1 LRLWYAIRL
10 GASVRAFAH
19 VTSIMNEKAAS
30 ALQKAQQERKRG
42 QFPKAIKR
50 LEQAVEMFPDELD
63 LYVEAIDVCIDGGE
77 LLQATNLLKTAQEK
91 FTKERD
97 RISAFVR
104 DKLQT
109 VHDPSLAR
117 CVVEHA
123 VKRRDL
129 EAAFGHLADV
139 PDHVVRELL
148 NRSRTKKQSLKAASH
163 GGYSLR
169 GEQLTNELT
178 SALLAARLGQMKE
191 AMATFVQVLEE
202 KPVEHKMIDPFLAA
216 LEINHPKSGRVRF
229 ARGCSFRA
237 NELENDAIARFI
249 EAARL
254 DPACA
259 SVCAEQLKLMRE
271 NAKQPAKVERGL
283 AEVLLIKNDFEEAAA
298 VLRAYL
304 VEHPDNGREIIML
317 MRPYID
323 PAAGINPCTWL
334 AIETALKIEQSNV
347 ALDILR
353 PLHQRG
359 GHTLELFEWLETR
372 AKDGFLPTDVMLFHG
387 SLALE
392 QKQFERA
399 GEIFGAVCSTS
410 SQSSSAV
417 LAMIDRHR
425 GAHPSLEALYA
436 KYAEPEAEP
445 TDAAG
450 GDNGDFQMFENKEFH
465 LESADGFETTTSM
478 PRKGGDQRLGEPAPE
493 PEAPAKFVPKKGLM
507 DAMELSLDDSGTPEP
522 SEPDAP
528 VAPAGR
534 RPTLSSGAEITEGHV
549 NRVAQKLY
557 DAGAAAFFHVDGE
570 AGFGDAQG
578 AADPIALAVDLDSG
592 PEVESV
598 AIPLP
603 APEPFASVAATVA
616 SRIEELERAAEDGR
630 VDELLDLL
638 DFKPSNDAEKFAQS
652 YHQAEYQ
659 LLANRPLQA
668 LKLFVALDTPSLS
681 DEQKRR
687 VWFKTAACQ
696 RSTHDFAA
704 AKQTL
709 ERLVQAFPGVAAYE
723 RLSQRNYEQYLSEQG
738 SSAPMLEKTTS
749 LD

>member
-1 LRLWYAIRL
+1 
-10 GASVRAFAH
+10 
-19 VTSIMNEKAAS
+19 MNEKAAS
-30 ALQKAQQERKRG
+30 ALQKAKQERKRG
-42 QFPKAIKR
+42 QFDKAIKR

-63 LYVEAIDVCIDGGE
+63 LYVEAIDVCIDGGD

-117 CVVEHA
+117 CVIEHA

-129 EAAFGHLADV
+129 EAAFGHLVDV

-148 NRSRTKKQSLKAASH
+148 NRSRTKKQSLKSASH

-169 GEQLTNELT
+169 GEQMTNELT

-191 AMATFVQVLEE
+191 AMAIFVEVLEE
-202 KPVEHKMIDPFLAA
+202 KPAEHKMIDPFLAA
-216 LEINHPKSGRVRF
+216 LEIKHPKSGRVRF
-229 ARGCSFRA
+229 ARGCAFRA
-237 NELENDAIARFI
+237 NALEGDAIARFI

-259 SVCAEQLKLMRE
+259 AVCVEQLKRMLE

-283 AEVLLIKNDFEEAAA
+283 AEVLLIKNDLEDAAA
-298 VLRAYL
+298 TVRSYL
-304 VEHPDNGREIIML
+304 EANPDNGREIIML
-317 MRPYID
+317 MRQYTD
-323 PAAGINPCTWL
+323 LAGGITPCTWL
-334 AIETALKIEQSNV
+334 AVETALKIEQSNI

-372 AKDGFLPTDVMLFHG
+372 SKDGFLPTDVMLFHG

-399 GEIFGAVCSTS
+399 GEILAAVCSTS
-410 SQSSSAV
+410 SESSHAV

-425 GAHPSLEALYA
+425 GAHPSLEALFA
-436 KYAEPEAEP
+436 KYSAPEAEP
-445 TDAAG
+445 TESGSGDA
-450 GDNGDFQMFENKEFH
+450 GDFQMFDNKEFH
-465 LESADGFETTTSM
+465 LESADGFETTPST
-478 PRKGGDQRLGEPAPE
+478 PRKVGVARFGNPAPE
-493 PEAPAKFVPKKGLM
+493 PEAPKKFVPKKGLM
-507 DAMELSLDDSGTPEP
+507 DAMELSLDDTGASEP
-522 SEPDAP
+522 SEPA
-528 VAPAGR
+528 APAAAAPAAAAPAVR
-534 RPTLSSGAEITEGHV
+534 RVKLSSGAEITEGHV
-549 NRVAQKLY
+549 NRVAEKLHE
-557 DAGAAAFFHVDGE
+557 AGAAAFFHVDGDT
-570 AGFGDAQG
+570 GLGDAPG
-578 AADPIALAVDLDSG
+578 DSDPITRTIDFDS
-592 PEVESV
+592 ESED
-598 AIPLP
+598 AAATLTLP
-603 APEPFASVAATVA
+603 TPDSLTSVTATVA
-616 SRIEELERAAEDGR
+616 SRIDELERAAEDGR
-630 VDELLDLL
+630 VDELHDLL
-638 DFKPSNDAEKFAQS
+638 DFEPANEGEKFARA
-652 YHQAEYQ
+652 YYTAEYQ
-659 LLANRPLQA
+659 LLANRPLLA

-687 VWFKTAACQ
+687 VWFKTAVCQ
-696 RSTHDFAA
+696 RSTQDFAA

-709 ERLVQAFPGVAAYE
+709 ERLVKAFPGVPEYQ
-723 RLSQRNYEQYLSEQG
+723 RLSERNYEQYISEPCG
-738 SSAPMLEKTTS
+738 DAPMLEKTTS

>member
-1 LRLWYAIRL
+1 
-10 GASVRAFAH
+10 
-19 VTSIMNEKAAS
+19 MNEKAAS

-63 LYVEAIDVCIDGGE
+63 LYVEAIEVCIDGGE

-163 GGYSLR
+163 GGYTLR

-191 AMATFVQVLEE
+191 AMETFVQVLEK

-229 ARGCSFRA
+229 ARGCSLRA
-237 NELENDAIARFI
+237 NALEGDAIARFI
-249 EAARL
+249 EATRL
-254 DPACA
+254 DPTCA
-259 SVCAEQLKLMRE
+259 SVCAAQLKSLRE

-283 AEVLLIKNDFEEAAA
+283 AEVLLIKNDLEDAAA

-304 VEHPDNGREIIML
+304 VANPDNGREIIML

-323 PAAGINPCTWL
+323 PAGGINPCTWL

-372 AKDGFLPTDVMLFHG
+372 SKDGFLPTDVMLFHG

-399 GEIFGAVCSTS
+399 GEILGAVCATS
-410 SQSSSAV
+410 SQSSHAV
-417 LAMIDRHR
+417 LSMIDRHR
-425 GAHPSLEALYA
+425 GAHPSLEALFV
-436 KYAEPEAEP
+436 KYAEPEAEA
-445 TDAAG
+445 TESAG
-450 GDNGDFQMFENKEFH
+450 ADTGDFQMFENKEFH
-465 LESADGFETTTSM
+465 LENAEGFETTSSM
-478 PRKGGDQRLGEPAPE
+478 PHKGGDARFGKPAPE
-493 PEAPAKFVPKKGLM
+493 PEAPKKFVPKKGLM
-507 DAMELSLDDSGTPEP
+507 DAMELSLDDSATPEP
-522 SEPDAP
+522 SESDEPAVPTAP
-528 VAPAGR
+528 TAPAGR
-534 RPTLSSGAEITEGHV
+534 RPTLSGGGEITEVHV

-557 DAGAAAFFHVDGE
+557 EAGAATFFHVDGE
-570 AGFGDAQG
+570 AGFGEAPG
-578 AADPIALAVDLDSG
+578 ASDPITRTVDLDSE
-592 PEVESV
+592 PAVESV
-598 AIPLP
+598 AVAPP
-603 APEPFASVAATVA
+603 TPEPLESVTATLA
-616 SRIEELERAAEDGR
+616 PRIAQLERAAGDGR
-630 VDELLDLL
+630 VDELRDLL
-638 DFKPSNDAEKFAQS
+638 DFEPGNEAEEFARS
-652 YHQAEYQ
+652 YYQAEYQ

-668 LKLFVALDTPSLS
+668 LKLFVALDAPSLS
-681 DEQKRR
+681 DDQKRR

-696 RSTHDFAA
+696 RSTHDFAG

-709 ERLVQAFPGVAAYE
+709 ERLVQAFPGVAEYE
-723 RLSQRNYEQYLSEQG
+723 RLSQRNYEQYLNEQG
-738 SSAPMLEKTTS
+738 SNAPMLEKTTS

>member
-1 LRLWYAIRL
+1 
-10 GASVRAFAH
+10 
-19 VTSIMNEKAAS
+19 MNEKAAS

-63 LYVEAIDVCIDGGE
+63 LYVEAVDVCIDGGE

-97 RISAFVR
+97 RITVFVR
-104 DKLQT
+104 EKLQT

-129 EAAFGHLADV
+129 EAAFGLLADV

-148 NRSRTKKQSLKAASH
+148 NRSQTKKQSLKAASH
-163 GGYSLR
+163 GGYTLR

-178 SALLAARLGQMKE
+178 SALLAARLGQFKE
-191 AMATFVQVLEE
+191 AMATFVQVLTE

-237 NELENDAIARFI
+237 NALEGDAIARFI

-283 AEVLLIKNDFEEAAA
+283 AEVLLIKNDLEDAAA
-298 VLRAYL
+298 VLREYL
-304 VEHPDNGREIIML
+304 VANPDNGREIIML

-323 PAAGINPCTWL
+323 PAGGINPCTWL

-399 GEIFGAVCSTS
+399 GEILGALCSTS
-410 SQSSSAV
+410 SQSSHAV

-425 GAHPSLEALYA
+425 GAHPSLEALFA

-445 TDAAG
+445 TESAG
-450 GDNGDFQMFENKEFH
+450 GDTGDFQMFENKEFH
-465 LESADGFETTTSM
+465 LENADGFETTSSM
-478 PRKGGDQRLGEPAPE
+478 PRKGVDARFGKAAPE
-493 PEAPAKFVPKKGLM
+493 PEAPKKFVPKKGLM
-507 DAMELSLDDSGTPEP
+507 DAMELSLDDTGAPEP
-522 SEPDAP
+522 SEPDVPATP
-528 VAPAGR
+528 AAPAGK
-534 RPTLSSGAEITEGHV
+534 RPTLSGGSEITEVHV

-557 DAGAAAFFHVDGE
+557 EAGASAFFHVDGE
-570 AGFGDAQG
+570 AGLGDPQAG
-578 AADPIALAVDLDSG
+578 NDPITRTLDLDSE
-592 PEVESV
+592 PEAAAPAIVTPPTPDAV
-598 AIPLP
+598 APDTP
-603 APEPFASVAATVA
+603 GAG
-616 SRIEELERAAEDGR
+616 SRIAQLERAAEDGR
-630 VDELLDLL
+630 VDDLHDLL
-638 DFKPSNDAEKFAQS
+638 DFVPANEAEEFARS
-652 YHQAEYQ
+652 YYQAEYQ

-696 RSTHDFAA
+696 RSTHDFEA
-704 AKQTL
+704 AKRTL
-709 ERLVQAFPGVAAYE
+709 ERLVKAFPGVAEYE
-723 RLSQRNYEQYLSEQG
+723 RLSQRNYEQYLSEQ
-738 SSAPMLEKTTS
+738 SSAATMLEKTTT

>member
-1 LRLWYAIRL
+1 
-10 GASVRAFAH
+10 
-19 VTSIMNEKAAS
+19 MNEKAAS

-97 RISAFVR
+97 RISTFVR
-104 DKLQT
+104 DRLQT

-129 EAAFGHLADV
+129 EAAFSHLGDV
-139 PDHVVRELL
+139 PEHVVRELL

-163 GGYSLR
+163 GGYTLR

-191 AMATFVQVLEE
+191 AMATFVEVLEE
-202 KPVEHKMIDPFLAA
+202 KPVEYKMIDPFLAA
-216 LEINHPKSGRVRF
+216 LEIKHPKSGRVRF
-229 ARGCSFRA
+229 ARGCSLRA
-237 NELENDAIARFI
+237 NALEGDAIARFI

-271 NAKQPAKVERGL
+271 NAKQPAKIERGL
-283 AEVLLIKNDFEEAAA
+283 AEVLLIKNDLEEATA

-304 VEHPDNGREIIML
+304 VANPDNGREVIML
-317 MRPYID
+317 LRPYID

-359 GHTLELFEWLETR
+359 GHTPELYDWLETR
-372 AKDGFLPTDVMLFHG
+372 AKDGLLPTEVMLFHG

-399 GEIFGAVCSTS
+399 GEILGAVCSTS
-410 SQSSSAV
+410 SQNAPAV
-417 LAMIDRHR
+417 LAMIDHHR
-425 GAHPSLEALYA
+425 GAHPSLEALFA
-436 KYAEPEAEP
+436 KYAEPETGGSESAG
-445 TDAAG
+445 DA
-450 GDNGDFQMFENKEFH
+450 GDFQMFDNKEFH
-465 LESADGFETTTSM
+465 LEGADGFETTSSM
-478 PRKGGDQRLGEPAPE
+478 PRKDAGAPFGGKPAAE
-493 PEAPAKFVPKKGLM
+493 PEAPKKFVPKKGLM
-507 DAMELSLDDSGTPEP
+507 DAMELSLDDSGAPPEP
-522 SEPDAP
+522 AEP
-528 VAPAGR
+528 VAPASR
-534 RPTLSSGAEITEGHV
+534 RATLSNGHEITEAHV

-557 DAGAAAFFHVDGE
+557 EAGASAFFHVDADAGLGE
-570 AGFGDAQG
+570 TEAP
-578 AADPIALAVDLDSG
+578 ADPIALPAELDFE
-592 PEVESV
+592 PEV
-598 AIPLP
+598 
-603 APEPFASVAATVA
+603 ASVAMAPTAIEPLAPGTESAT
-616 SRIEELERAAEDGR
+616 SRIAELERAAEDGH

-638 DFKPSNDAEKFAQS
+638 DFKPANEAEEFARS
-652 YHQAEYQ
+652 YYQAEYQ

-681 DEQKRR
+681 DDQKRR
-687 VWFKTAACQ
+687 VWFKMAACQ

-704 AKQTL
+704 ARQTL
-709 ERLVQAFPGVAAYE
+709 ERLLKAFPGVAAFE
-723 RLSQRNYEQYLSEQG
+723 RLAQRNYEQYLHEQG
-738 SSAPMLEKTTS
+738 RDAPMLEKTTS